1 MLVDFGISIDLE
13 ISPYF
18 HRITLDLHGQPSR
31 ASMLTARP
39 GTPAA
44 VAPFPIRG

>member
-1 MLVDFGISIDLE
+1 MLVDFGISTDLK

-18 HRITLDLHGQPSR
+18 HRITLDRHGEPSR

-44 VAPFPIRG
+44 VPSFPIRG